1 MRFLPPLLAAAFL
14 LASCS
19 RTPSPYRAPDGFRVV
34 QTAYTGSL
42 VALTFDS
49 FGRPA
54 VAPERLHPLLLS
66 DRDRDGIFESQHVF
80 TTQIRN
86 LQGMWFDGRTLYA
99 VAQNAQGEQTGLYE
113 CPDANSDDIADTC
126 RLLNPFERTI
136 AEHGP
141 HAIRRSIDG
150 EPLVILG
157 NHTAVPKDFID
168 PNSPLANTHESQLL
182 TRYNDPRGHAANIPA
197 PGGILTRL
205 NRKTGKYTLL
215 AGGMRNAYDFA
226 IHPSGD
232 VFTFDSDM
240 EWDINLPWYR
250 GVRSL
255 FLAPGGD
262 YGWRTGSGKLPEY
275 TPDTLPSLR
284 DLGRGSPV
292 GVEFYTSH
300 HYPAPFRNAYFEADW
315 SRGRILV
322 SHPKPC
328 GGTYCLD
335 PKPREF
341 LHGEPL
347 NVTDIETGPDGNLWF
362 TTGGR
367 DTAGGLYKIEYSPGL
382 LQKAYYSRPEPEGV
396 YAITRQPQPLSSWG
410 HAALLARKQSLG
422 AAWQK
427 QLSELALSNAA
438 PPADRA
444 AALLTLER
452 LGPRPN
458 ADLIRPLAASG
469 HPDLRAAA
477 VLVASF
483 HSSPRAK
490 AIVASGLSDENPHVR
505 RRSLEGLLRMG
516 LTSEN
521 HESFAPAG
529 IVQALLADRDRHV
542 RYAARLVLERYPRQ
556 LWAAAAATESSI
568 DAVPESLY
576 ALARTASSDADIDPL
591 FHTAI
596 TFAKLQNLHPE
607 TRLAAL
613 RALQLLA
620 IRKSQPTPDSVKQET
635 HSALLP
641 LFPSGDER
649 IDRELARTLAWAGR
663 PEAIPAILGAMPP
676 SDLNQPLQIHYA
688 YCLREIKSG
697 WSPEQKRTLLNWFQ
711 KASQWRGG
719 ASFPGYINLI
729 FDSALEFFTPEE
741 RQTAYAKIPLFA
753 PLSEPPTPRAD
764 GHVRAAAAVRSTG
777 VQAISNEE
785 ILEFQLFSPMTLKS
799 NPARGREIFEKAC
812 ASCHRRGPLGQDFG
826 PDLTYLARRFN
837 KKDILE
843 SILYPS
849 KTISDQYASLIVET
863 RDNDIHNALLV
874 KEDAQKLTLK
884 TADLERPFE
893 IQKLQV
899 KSRRPSKISI
909 MPEGLLNDYSQGQ
922 IADLLAFLLQT
933 TG

>member
-1 MRFLPPLLAAAFL
+1 MRLFLFLAAAFL
-14 LASCS
+14 FASCTQSPS
-19 RTPSPYRAPDGFRVV
+19 RFRPLDGFSV
-34 QTAYTGSL
+34 QPAAHPGSL

-49 FGRPA
+49 LGRPV
-54 VAPERLHPLLLS
+54 VAPERLHPLILS
-66 DRDRDGIFESQHVF
+66 DRDNDGFFETQTVF

-99 VAQNAQGEQTGLYE
+99 IGQNAEGEQTGLYE
-113 CPDANSDDIADTC
+113 CPDANADDRADSC
-126 RLLNPFERTI
+126 RLLNPFERTMG
-136 AEHGP
+136 EHGP

-150 EPLVILG
+150 EPYVMLG
-157 NHTAVPKDFID
+157 NHTAVPQEFLD
-168 PNSPLANTHESQLL
+168 PNSPLSNYNEAQLL
-182 TRYNDPRGHAANIPA
+182 SRYNDARGHAANIPA
-197 PGGILTRL
+197 PGGVLTRL
-205 NRKTGKYTLL
+205 NRKTGKYTVI
-215 AGGMRNAYDFA
+215 AGGFRNAYDFA

-232 VFTFDSDM
+232 AFTFDSDM

-275 TPDTLPSLR
+275 AFDTLPSMR

-300 HYPAPFRNAYFEADW
+300 HYPAKYRNAYFEADW

-322 SHPKPC
+322 SHPQPC
-328 GGTYCLD
+328 GASWCVSSD
-335 PKPREF
+335 PAEF

-367 DTAGGLYKIEYSPGL
+367 DTEGGLYRIAYKPGL
-382 LQKAYYSRPEPEGV
+382 LQKAYYSTAKPEGV

-410 HAALLARKQSLG
+410 HTALLAQKQALG
-422 AAWQK
+422 PDWQK
-427 QLSELALSNAA
+427 QLSQLALSGAA
-438 PPADRA
+438 PPQDRA

-469 HPDLRAAA
+469 HPELRATA

-505 RRSLEGLLRMG
+505 RRALEGFLRMG
-516 LTSEN
+516 LNADN
-521 HESFAPAG
+521 HETFAPVG
-529 IVQALLADRDRHV
+529 IVQSLLADKDRFV
-542 RYAARLVLERYPRQ
+542 RYAARLALERYPRAS
-556 LWAAAAATESSI
+556 WASAAASESSLNAI
-568 DAVPESLY
+568 PESLY
-576 ALARTASSDADIDPL
+576 ALARTATSDAEIDPL

-596 TFAKLQNLHPE
+596 TFSKLQNLDAPA
-607 TRLAAL
+607 RLSAL

-620 IRKSQPTPDSVKQET
+620 IRKTQPTSEAVMQEA
-635 HSALLP
+635 HSALIP
-641 LFPSGDER
+641 LFPADDEQVS
-649 IDRELARTLAWAGR
+649 REIARTLAWAGR
-663 PEAIPAILGAMPP
+663 PGAIEKILAAMPP
-676 SDLNQPLQIHYA
+676 GDENQPLQIHYA
-688 YCLREIKSG
+688 YCLREIKTG
-697 WSPEQKRTLLNWFQ
+697 WTPQQKRTLTNWFQ

-741 RQTAYAKIPLFA
+741 RQLAYAKIPLFA
-753 PLSEPPTPRAD
+753 PLSEAPTLRPG
-764 GHVRAAAAVRSTG
+764 GHVRAAAAARSTG

-785 ILEFQLFSPMTLKS
+785 ILEFQLYSPMTLKAAA
-799 NPARGREIFEKAC
+799 ARGRDIYEKAC
-812 ASCHRRGPLGQDFG
+812 ASCHRRGPTGQDFG
-826 PDLTYLARRFN
+826 PDLTFLARRFQ

-843 SILYPS
+843 ALLWPS
-849 KTISDQYASLIVET
+849 KTISDQYASVIVESK
-863 RDNDIHNALLV
+863 DNEIHNALLV
-874 KEDAQKLTLK
+874 KEDAAKLTLK
-884 TADLERPFE
+884 TAEAERPFE
-893 IQKLQV
+893 ILKSQI

-909 MPEGLLNDYSQGQ
+909 MPEGLLNEYSQGQ
-922 IADLLAFLLQT
+922 IADLLAFLLQP